1 VRYRLDID
9 EQITEV
15 EWTAR
20 PEPLGAL
27 ARVGER
33 EHQVRGLAV
42 SAQELRLEVDGRQVR
57 AFWAPAPEGRHIFV
71 GGRVFLVKDADQAPR
86 GKSRKGAGAQTPG
99 QVSPPMPAVVVRIL
113 VAEGDLV
120 KAGQGLVVVSAM
132 KMEAVLA
139 APRDGL
145 VKRINTSLEA
155 KVAPGDILVEI
166 EETEEGVGDA

>member
-1 VRYRLDID
+1 VRYRLEID

-27 ARVGER
+27 ARVGED
-33 EHQVRGLAV
+33 EHQVRGRAV
-42 SAQELRLEVDGRQVR
+42 SAQELRLEVDGRAVR
-57 AFWAPAPEGRHIFV
+57 AFWAPAPEGRHVFV
-71 GGRVFLVKDADQAPR
+71 EGRVFLVKDADQAPR
-86 GKSRKGAGAQTPG
+86 GKSRKAGAQTPG

-139 APRDGL
+139 APHGGL
-145 VKRINTSLEA
+145 VKRINTTLEA

-166 EETEEGVGDA
+166 EEGEGDQ